1 MDWLHVRKQALLM
14 SEVLLSLVTSTLQP
28 PIGLCTASFLL
39 TTANSSITRYLYHQ
53 LMWYNSLWLWWW
65 RVLRLSKCLSLST
78 TVLFRT
84 TLTQMIMKKDIE
96 NPSWA
101 KENSTWMHHL
111 HHNLI
116 SQEIDRKVLT
126 SCGSTPKSLQSFSTP
141 SGPIVSGSSWPLSE
155 QKNKKNWPYYIVV

>member
-1 MDWLHVRKQALLM
+1 MTSAQVVQM
-14 SEVLLSLVTSTLQP
+14 SVTINDS
-28 PIGLCTASFLL
+28 PIQDYA
-39 TTANSSITRYLYHQ
+39 HPDDHE
-53 LMWYNSLWLWWW
+53 
-65 RVLRLSKCLSLST
+65 
-78 TVLFRT
+78 
-84 TLTQMIMKKDIE
+84 KKILE

-155 QKNKKNWPYYIVV
+155 QKNKNSTLLHYCIIMWKLIQMYY

>member
-1 MDWLHVRKQALLM
+1 MMTSAQVVQM
-14 SEVLLSLVTSTLQP
+14 SVTINDS
-28 PIGLCTASFLL
+28 PIQDYA
-39 TTANSSITRYLYHQ
+39 HPDDHE
-53 LMWYNSLWLWWW
+53 
-65 RVLRLSKCLSLST
+65 
-78 TVLFRT
+78 
-84 TLTQMIMKKDIE
+84 KKILE

-141 SGPIVSGSSWPLSE
+141 SGPTVSGSSWPLLSI
-155 QKNKKNWPYYIVV
+155 KNKKIQPYHIIIIWKLIQMYY